1 MGVLPI
7 SLSKR
12 RACVVVLRGD
22 SHLCNDKK
30 KKKKPP
36 KTKRPTCRKG
46 DDSFLSV
53 GFELKFPRFSISKMN

>member
-22 SHLCNDKK
+22 SHLCNDK

>member
-30 KKKKPP
+30 KKSPP
-36 KTKRPTCRKG
+36 KQKDPLAEKEMILFC
-46 DDSFLSV
+46 LWV
-53 GFELKFPRFSISKMN
+53 LN